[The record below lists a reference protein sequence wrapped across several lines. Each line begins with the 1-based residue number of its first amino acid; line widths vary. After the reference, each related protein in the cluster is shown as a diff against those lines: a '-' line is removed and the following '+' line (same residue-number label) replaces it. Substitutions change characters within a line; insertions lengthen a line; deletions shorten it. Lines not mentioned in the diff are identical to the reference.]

1 MMRPPMDAYAQAMK
15 PAMSAPPST
24 IAMLLQQ
31 EQNKLKQ
38 LGAKRSELQHH
49 LAMIEQQILKIQG
62 GMEVLQTLGKS

>member
-1 MMRPPMDAYAQAMK
+1 MMRPPMDAYTQAMK
-15 PAMSAPPST
+15 PVSAPPSA